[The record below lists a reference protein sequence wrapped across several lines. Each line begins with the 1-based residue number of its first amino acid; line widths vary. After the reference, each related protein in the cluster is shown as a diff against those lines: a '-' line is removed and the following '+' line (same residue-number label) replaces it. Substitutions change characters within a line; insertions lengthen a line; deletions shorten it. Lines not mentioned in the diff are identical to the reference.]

1 MRNRGKKT
9 GKRLASMLLLFAL
22 LLTPLVKADAAESAS
37 DDTKVDF
44 VLVLDCSGSMDSS
57 DKQGLSISAAKMFA
71 DMIPMEN
78 ARIGVVG
85 FGGNWGEQAYVY
97 EKDKDAATFTTIAF
111 PLSDIE
117 SSKNKEEVKA
127 AIDDAAVKRND
138 KNTIT
143 NMGYALWAAAGMLHQ
158 ENSEMGE
165 ACIVLMSDGRMT
177 ANKDAD
183 SAEEAEEQNVD
194 LYWIDEKHSVRTS
207 LSLEAALEDLK
218 ANDWPVYCLELAFD
232 LDSGNT
238 NFTVPTGQYQMQHI
252 AEATGGEKVTAESST
267 EVKNCFSDIFAKFY
281 DVNMQMGNAVIK
293 DGTASLEFTVE
304 EMIAEMNITVTGSEM
319 DKVTAIE
326 LTDAQG
332 NSKTYK
338 KSAETDSRIITFED
352 DNYAMIKLLQ
362 PAAGTWSVTAH
373 GTDGIEIELMAIPML
388 EVNFC
393 LNTSA
398 DLSQVFPKGSEI
410 DFTAYFM
417 YNDQSVSSE
426 TFYKENKAW
435 LEIIE
440 TGDKSKMVGGNDN
453 YTGTITLKNSGT
465 YTVHAYVENGRFRN
479 GRKETGEFTVTV
491 ENLPCEATG
500 TMEDLTMGFGA
511 KQEID
516 CTQYFTNP
524 DDDELQYKVE
534 VDQTSGITG
543 TVENDILTLKTGI
556 KAGDY
561 EVRVL
566 VNDGA
571 MASDISQTFTVH
583 LVNQPL
589 TEKGSGKI
597 TKTISYNVA
606 GVPGFLKKLFRM
618 DVEEVETIDANDYF
632 EDPDGIAPILAIKEL
647 PEDSPIVVEQGE
659 QGILNVSGKSKGE
672 VTFKLT
678 ATDASDESVSFEKE
692 VTVKSVSAGS
702 YIWGNIWGL
711 VLLAVIALVII
722 IIVLVGLFVGRRI
735 YGVWKGI
742 VEGEEKGPIGV
753 GKMGHGKKST
763 CTLKDLLYDLGFGA
777 DTISNTQIVLKAD
790 NNISKKVKIVG
801 LENAATVTWR
811 GVTYGALTG
820 KKISS
825 VKLGKR
831 DHIDIEIDN
840 VQITLERLR

>member
-9 GKRLASMLLLFAL
+9 GKRLVSMLLLFAL
-22 LLTPLVKADAAESAS
+22 LLTPLMKIEAAESAS
-37 DDTKVDF
+37 DDTTVDF
-44 VLVLDCSGSMDSS
+44 ILVLDCSGSMDAS
-57 DKQGLSISAAKMFA
+57 DPKGLSISAAKMFA

-85 FGGNWGEQAYVY
+85 FGGNWGEQTYVY
-97 EKDKDAATFTTIAF
+97 EKDKDTTTFTAIAF
-111 PLSDIE
+111 PLSDVE
-117 SSKNKEEVKA
+117 SSKNKEQVKA
-127 AIDDAAVKRND
+127 AIDDAAAKRAD
-138 KNTIT
+138 KNTNT
-143 NMGYALWAAAGMLHQ
+143 NMGYALQAATEMLRNG
-158 ENSEMGE
+158 NSEKGE

-177 ANKDAD
+177 ANKAAD
-183 SAEEAEEQNVD
+183 SAEEAEEQNID
-194 LYWIDEKHSVRTS
+194 LYWINKDVRTS
-207 LSLEAALEDLK
+207 RCLEAALEDL
-218 ANDWPVYCLELAFD
+218 AENDWPVYCLELAFD
-232 LDSGNT
+232 LNSGKT
-238 NFTVPTGQYQMQHI
+238 HWTVPTGQYQMQHI

-281 DVNMQMGNAVIK
+281 DVNMQTGNAVIK

-304 EMIAEMNITVTGSEM
+304 EMIAEMNITVTGTEM

-362 PAAGTWSVTAH
+362 PAAGTWSVTAY

-398 DLSQVFPKGSEI
+398 DLSQVFQKGSKI

-426 TFYKENKAW
+426 TFYKENTAC

-440 TGDKSKMVGGNDN
+440 TGDKFDMVGGNDN
-453 YTGTITLKNSGT
+453 YTGSITLNNSGT
-465 YTVHAYVENGRFRN
+465 YTVHAYVESGRFRN

-543 TVENDILTLKTGI
+543 TVENDVLTLTTGI

-571 MASDISQTFTVH
+571 MESDIEQSFTVH